1 MTLRLPVLLL
11 ALFATSAHALY
22 VPAPNAPLPDAEGRW
37 SGTLTYR
44 DYSDDRREVTLPVVA
59 NVALVAPDELVF
71 HGIYD
76 DGPKKTVHS
85 YERLKFDFDAKTLI
99 WAHGLA
105 AKDHRRY
112 RMDPPLSNADGVEI
126 TATEI
131 ADAKAETPGC
141 VRYTLRW
148 SRTALSIVKQEGRTC
163 DALAVRS
170 RSLFRRDS

>member
-11 ALFATSAHALY
+11 AVFTTSAHALY
-22 VPAPNAPLPDAEGRW
+22 DPAPKPSLPDAEGHW

-59 NVALVAPDELVF
+59 NIALAAPDELVF
-71 HGIYD
+71 HDIYD

-85 YERLKFDFDAKTLI
+85 YERLKFDFDAKTLV
-99 WAHGLA
+99 WTHGLA
-105 AKDHRRY
+105 AKENRRY
-112 RMDPPLSNADGVEI
+112 RIDSLSSQGGLVEI
-126 TATEI
+126 AATEI
-131 ADAKAETPGC
+131 ADAKDEAPQC

-148 SRTALSIVKQEGRTC
+148 SRTELSIVKQEGRTC

-170 RSLFRRDS
+170 RSMFRRAS